1 MVKIL
6 AHYLSA
12 MWAQNIKEWK
22 IELAYKMDFAR
33 SLVQPFFYVL
43 PYLLFGIA
51 LVGGRQSAN
60 LGRLVGTTDVVTYV
74 ILGYIFMGF
83 LNTALWG
90 MGFSLRKEQYFGTLE
105 SIFVAPLPRWVYVGG
120 MAMHSTL
127 HQGVIILIQ
136 VVLLNFIFK
145 LVFNVDGLLPSTL
158 IVALML
164 VALYG
169 MGMMMAA
176 LALIFKEGWLVSEA
190 LGTIITVVTPV
201 AYPLMV
207 LPAFLQK
214 LAFFFP
220 TTYGILAVRHFLV
233 GEKMGF
239 SVASAV
245 VRMLVLCIAW
255 LAVGLVVFAVIDKK
269 TRRAGTLSH
278 Y

>member
-6 AHYLSA
+6 SHYLAA

-22 IELAYKMDFAR
+22 IELSYKLDFLR
-33 SLVQPFFYVL
+33 QLVQPFIYVL

-51 LVGGRQSAN
+51 LVGGRNSAN
-60 LGRLVGTTDVVTYV
+60 LFKLVGTHDVVTYV

-90 MGFSLRKEQYFGTLE
+90 MGFSLRKEQFFGTLE
-105 SIFVAPLPRWVYVGG
+105 SIFVAPVPRWVYVGG
-120 MAMHSTL
+120 MAMHSTM
-127 HQGVIILIQ
+127 HQGLIIFVQ

-145 LVFNVDGLLPSTL
+145 LVFRVGGLAPSML
-158 IVALML
+158 VIALML

-169 MGMMMAA
+169 IGMMMAA
-176 LALIFKEGWLVSEA
+176 LALIFKEGWLISEA

-207 LPAFLQK
+207 LPVFLQK
-214 LAFFFP
+214 FSYFFP
-220 TTYGILAVRHFLV
+220 TTYGILAVRHFLI

-239 SVASAV
+239 SVPTAIF
-245 VRMLVLCIAW
+245 RMLGLCVIW
-255 LAVGLVVFAVIDKK
+255 VAVGLFVFATVDKK
-269 TRRAGTLSH
+269 TRREGTLAH